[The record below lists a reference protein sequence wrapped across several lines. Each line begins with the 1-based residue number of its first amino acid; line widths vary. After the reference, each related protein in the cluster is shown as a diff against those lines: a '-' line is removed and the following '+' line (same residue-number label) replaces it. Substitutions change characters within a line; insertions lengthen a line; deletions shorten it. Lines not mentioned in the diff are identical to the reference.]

1 MSGFLDLS
9 DYIYPDAS
17 MGRQPQ
23 LPFSINW
30 DDECTDGLVSVVFPG
45 ICRYDLV
52 SGQLLANTTGTVANG
67 IAAQGKTLDETV
79 SNAGIYATAGP
90 TQRNGSASIVW
101 LGDLYA
107 SPSGDACLGGIT
119 YNSAN
124 INPYINIELKRNY
137 SNSNASKVYLSLST
151 GGSPNNG
158 NLQSSGNYTSGTNFM
173 FVGVASPGFQALYSG
188 KIGGKL
194 AQDATTVVAGNLSAS
209 STSRIE
215 IGDSLNARNPQ
226 SRCAAQFIYNRPL
239 AQSQID
245 LLAANPMRIVKGQ
258 IDIAIFVPASAPG
271 GLVASPVTTLPAV
284 IGTPSLAQNNVLS
297 ATAVT
302 TLPAVIGT
310 PSLAQNNALTAS
322 PVATLPVVVGAPVI
336 TQAQALTATAV
347 STLPVT
353 VGPPSLTQNNAL
365 TVSPVATHPVVG
377 GAPGLTIPGELAA
390 LPVATLPAVV
400 GTPTLAQNNALTTT
414 AVATLPVV
422 VGAPVLSVPGNF
434 VALPVATLPVVVGSP
449 VLSQM
454 QQFIAQSINTQPII
468 VGQPV
473 LTSGPVVGSPAQ
485 LILTTGKLATISP
498 LLQRVATIQAGV
510 LNRG

>member
-284 IGTPSLAQNNVLS
+284 IGTPSLAQNN
-297 ATAVT
+297 
-302 TLPAVIGT
+302 
-310 PSLAQNNALTAS
+310 ALTAS

-365 TVSPVATHPVVG
+365 TVSPVATLPVVV
-377 GAPGLTIPGELAA
+377 GAPVLTIPGVLAA

>member
-1 MSGFLDLS
+1 
-9 DYIYPDAS
+9 

-284 IGTPSLAQNNVLS
+284 IGTPSLAQNN
-297 ATAVT
+297 
-302 TLPAVIGT
+302 
-310 PSLAQNNALTAS
+310 ALTAS

-365 TVSPVATHPVVG
+365 TVSPVATLPVVV
-377 GAPGLTIPGELAA
+377 GAPVLTIPGVLAA